1 MSVVLSIEEV
11 GPCRKQLK
19 VEVPAPAVEA
29 ESRRVVEEYR
39 KHAKLPGFR
48 QGKVPTELVKKKFHK
63 EIEQDVVERLLP
75 RYWKQAEAESELD
88 PLLPPSVD
96 EVDFQPGETLTF
108 VASVEIRPEIEL
120 ASLEEFE
127 LPELETEPTEEEIE
141 QALEDMRRAVAEWV
155 TADRPAANGDLVA
168 GKLTQLDP
176 ETGEPGSEKPFSF
189 EVGDPQVWE
198 ELALEVT
205 GKQAGD
211 QAEFVRQEGEGDDAV
226 SRSFRLMV
234 EAVRER
240 DLPDLDDALAARF
253 GEYADVAAL
262 RQGVR
267 GELRRGK
274 ESERRQQRERAMLDQ
289 LLARHPLALPQGVV
303 DSEIEGMLKE
313 YAQSLAGQGVD
324 LEKVDLD
331 WQAMAEQ
338 IRPQAER
345 RVHARLVLDAVT
357 SQQEIEVGEEDF
369 ETALAAIGRAQ
380 GRSAISV
387 RQALDRAGNLA
398 DFRAQLGREKAI
410 KRLLGEEAEEQTAEI
425 QEADTESEND
435 R

>member
-1 MSVVLSIEEV
+1 VLSIEDV

-29 ESRRVVEEYR
+29 ESKRVVDEYR

-48 QGKVPTELVKKKFHK
+48 QGKVPTELVKQKFHK

-96 EVDFQPGETLTF
+96 EVDFQPGEALTF

-120 ASLEEFE
+120 GSLEAFE

-155 TADRPAANGDLVA
+155 AADRPAANEDLVA

-176 ETGEPGSEKPFSF
+176 ETGEPGAEKPFSF

-198 ELALEVT
+198 ELTLEVT
-205 GKQAGD
+205 GKQAGQ

-226 SRSFRLMV
+226 SRSFQVMI

-262 RQGVR
+262 RQGAR

-289 LLARHPLALPQGVV
+289 LLARQPLELPQGVV

-313 YAQSLAGQGVD
+313 YAQNLTGQGVD
-324 LEKVDLD
+324 LEKADLD

-369 ETALAAIGRAQ
+369 EAALAAIGRAQ
-380 GRSAISV
+380 GRSAVSV
-387 RQALDRAGNLA
+387 RQALDGSGNLA
-398 DFRAQLGREKAI
+398 GFRAQLTREKAI
-410 KRLLGEEAEEQTAEI
+410 KYLLGEEAEEQTAEI
-425 QEADTESEND
+425 QEADAESEND
-435 R
+435 S

>member
-1 MSVVLSIEEV
+1 VLSIEDV

-29 ESRRVVEEYR
+29 ESKRVVDEYR

-48 QGKVPTELVKKKFHK
+48 KGKVPTELVKQKFHK

-75 RYWKQAEAESELD
+75 RYWKQAEAEAELD
-88 PLLPPSVD
+88 PLMPPSVD
-96 EVDFQPGETLTF
+96 EVDLQPGAALTF
-108 VASVEIRPEIEL
+108 VASVDIRPDIEL
-120 ASLEEFE
+120 GSLENFE
-127 LPELETEPTEEEIE
+127 LPELETEPTEEEVE

-155 TADRPAANGDLVA
+155 TAERPAANGDLVA

-176 ETGEPGSEKPFSF
+176 ETGEPGAEKPFSF

-198 ELALEVT
+198 ELTLEVT
-205 GKQAGD
+205 GKEAG
-211 QAEFVRQEGEGDDAV
+211 QSAEFVRQEGEGDDAI
-226 SRSFRLMV
+226 SRTFRVAV

-240 DLPDLDDALAARF
+240 DLPELDDSLAARF
-253 GEYADVAAL
+253 GEYGDVEAL

-289 LLARHPLALPQGVV
+289 LLERHPLPLPQGVV
-303 DSEIEGMLKE
+303 DSEIEVMLKE

-324 LEKVDLD
+324 LEKADLD
-331 WQAMAEQ
+331 WQSMAEQ

-357 SQQEIEVGEEDF
+357 SHQEIEVGEEDF
-369 ETALAAIGRAQ
+369 ETALASIGRAQ
-380 GRSAISV
+380 GRSAVSV
-387 RQALDRAGNLA
+387 RQALDRSGNLA
-398 DFRAQLGREKAI
+398 GFKAQLSRERAI
-410 KRLLGEEAEEQTAEI
+410 KTLLGEDADEPTAENEES
-425 QEADTESEND
+425 EAESENEG
-435 R
+435 

>member
-1 MSVVLSIEEV
+1 MSVVLSIEDV

-29 ESRRVVEEYR
+29 ESKRVVEEYR

-48 QGKVPTELVKKKFHK
+48 KGKVPTELVKQKFHK

-96 EVDFQPGETLTF
+96 EVDFQPGAALTF

-120 ASLEEFE
+120 GSLEDFE
-127 LPELETEPTEEEIE
+127 LPEVETEPTEEEIE

-176 ETGEPGSEKPFSF
+176 ETGEPGAEKPFSF

-198 ELALEVT
+198 ELTLEVT
-205 GKQAGD
+205 GKQAD
-211 QAEFVRQEGEGDDAV
+211 QQAEFVRQEGEGDDVV
-226 SRSFRLMV
+226 SRSFRVMV

-253 GEYADVAAL
+253 GDYADVTAL

-274 ESERRQQRERAMLDQ
+274 ESERRQQREGAMLDQ

-324 LEKVDLD
+324 LEKADLD
-331 WQAMAEQ
+331 WQGMAEQ

-357 SQQEIEVGEEDF
+357 SQQEIEVGAEDF
-369 ETALAAIGRAQ
+369 EAALAAIGRAQ
-380 GRSAISV
+380 GRTAVSV
-387 RQALDRAGNLA
+387 RQALDKSGNLA
-398 DFRAQLGREKAI
+398 GFRAQLGREKAI
-410 KRLLGEEAEEQTAEI
+410 KRLLGDEADEQTAETV
-425 QEADTESEND
+425 EADTESEND
-435 R
+435 S

>member
-1 MSVVLSIEEV
+1 MSVVLSIEDV

-29 ESRRVVEEYR
+29 ESKRVVEEYR

-48 QGKVPTELVKKKFHK
+48 QGKVPTELVKQKFHK

-96 EVDFQPGETLTF
+96 EVDYQPGAPLTF
-108 VASVEIRPEIEL
+108 VASVETRPEIEL
-120 ASLEEFE
+120 GSLEAFE
-127 LPELETEPTEEEIE
+127 LPDFETEPTEEEIG

-155 TADRPAANGDLVA
+155 AADRSAATGDLVA
-168 GKLTQLDP
+168 GQLAQLDP
-176 ETGEPGSEKPFSF
+176 ESGEPGAEKPFSF

-198 ELALEVT
+198 ELTLEVT
-205 GKQAGD
+205 GKQAGQ
-211 QAEFVRQEGEGDDAV
+211 QADFVRQEGEGDDAV
-226 SRSFRLMV
+226 SRRFRVKV

-240 DLPDLDDALAARF
+240 DLPALDDSLAAQF
-253 GEYADVAAL
+253 GDYADVDAL

-274 ESERRQQRERAMLDQ
+274 ASERSQQRERAMLDQ
-289 LLARHPLALPQGVV
+289 LLERHPIDLPQGVV
-303 DSEIEGMLKE
+303 DNEIEGMLKE

-324 LEKVDLD
+324 LENADLD
-331 WQAMAEQ
+331 WPTMAEQ

-345 RVHARLVLDAVT
+345 RVHARLLLDAIT
-357 SQQEIEVGEEDF
+357 SHQKIEVGEEDF
-369 ETALAAIGRAQ
+369 EAALAAIGRAQ
-380 GRSAISV
+380 GRSAVSV
-387 RQALDRAGNLA
+387 RQALDKSGNLIG
-398 DFRAQLGREKAI
+398 FRAQLAREKAI
-410 KRLLGEEAEEQTAEI
+410 KSLLGEESAEPTPESGEP
-425 QEADTESEND
+425 ETESENEG
-435 R
+435 

>member
-1 MSVVLSIEEV
+1 MSVVLSIEDV

-48 QGKVPTELVKKKFHK
+48 QGKVPTELVKKKFQK

-155 TADRPAANGDLVA
+155 AADRPAANGDLVA

-226 SRSFRLMV
+226 SRRFRLMV

-369 ETALAAIGRAQ
+369 EIALASIGKAQ

-387 RQALDRAGNLA
+387 RQALDRAGNLVG
-398 DFRAQLGREKAI
+398 FRAQLGREKAI
-410 KRLLGEEAEEQTAEI
+410 KRLLGEAAEEQTAEN

>member
-1 MSVVLSIEEV
+1 MSVVLSIEDV

-48 QGKVPTELVKKKFHK
+48 QGKVPTELVKKKFQK

-96 EVDFQPGETLTF
+96 EVDFQPGEALTF

-120 ASLEEFE
+120 GNLEEFE

-141 QALEDMRRAVAEWV
+141 QAVEDMRRAVAEWV
-155 TADRPAANGDLVA
+155 TADRPAASGDLVA

-176 ETGEPGSEKPFSF
+176 ETGDPGVEKPFSF

-198 ELALEVT
+198 ELTLEVT
-205 GKQAGD
+205 GKQAD
-211 QAEFVRQEGEGDDAV
+211 QEAEFVRQEGEGDDAV

-253 GEYADVAAL
+253 GEYSDLAAL
-262 RQGVR
+262 RQGAR

-289 LLARHPLALPQGVV
+289 LLARNPLALPQGVV

-331 WQAMAEQ
+331 WQGMAEQ

-357 SQQEIEVGEEDF
+357 SLEAIEVGEEDF
-369 ETALAAIGRAQ
+369 EAALAAIGRAQ
-380 GRSAISV
+380 RRSAVSV
-387 RQALDRAGNLA
+387 RQALDRSGNLA
-398 DFRAQLGREKAI
+398 GFRAQLGREKAI
-410 KRLLGEEAEEQTAEI
+410 KRLLGEAAEEQTAEN

>member
-1 MSVVLSIEEV
+1 VSVVLSIEDV
-11 GPCRKQLK
+11 GPCRKRLK

-29 ESRRVVEEYR
+29 ESKRVVEEYR

-48 QGKVPTELVKKKFHK
+48 KGKVPTELVKQKFHK

-96 EVDFQPGETLTF
+96 EVDFRPGEALTF
-108 VASVEIRPEIEL
+108 LASVEVRPEIEIG
-120 ASLEEFE
+120 SLEEFE

-155 TADRPAANGDLVA
+155 AADRPAASGDLVA
-168 GKLTQLDP
+168 GKLIQLDP
-176 ETGEPGSEKPFSF
+176 ETGDPGAEKPFSF
-189 EVGDPQVWE
+189 EVGDPQIWE
-198 ELALEVT
+198 ELTLEVT
-205 GKQAGD
+205 GKQAGQ
-211 QAEFVRQEGEGDDAV
+211 QAEFVRQEGEGEDSV
-226 SRSFRLMV
+226 SRRFRVVV

-267 GELRRGK
+267 GELKRGK
-274 ESERRQQRERAMLDQ
+274 ESERRQERERAMLDQ

-324 LEKVDLD
+324 LEKAELD
-331 WQAMAEQ
+331 WQGMAEQ

-369 ETALAAIGRAQ
+369 EAALTAIGRAQ
-380 GRSAISV
+380 GRSAVNV
-387 RQALDRAGNLA
+387 RQALDRSGNLVGL
-398 DFRAQLGREKAI
+398 RAQLAREKAI
-410 KRLLGEEAEEQTAEI
+410 KRLLGEETAE
-425 QEADTESEND
+425 QAVESQAAHTESEND
-435 R
+435 S

>member
-1 MSVVLSIEEV
+1 MSRS
-11 GPCRKQLK
+11 
-19 VEVPAPAVEA
+19 
-29 ESRRVVEEYR
+29 
-39 KHAKLPGFR
+39 
-48 QGKVPTELVKKKFHK
+48 
-63 EIEQDVVERLLP
+63 
-75 RYWKQAEAESELD
+75 
-88 PLLPPSVD
+88 
-96 EVDFQPGETLTF
+96 LTF

-141 QALEDMRRAVAEWV
+141 QALEDMRRAVAEGV
-155 TADRPAANGDLVA
+155 AADRPAASGDLVA
-168 GKLTQLDP
+168 GKLIQLDP
-176 ETGEPGSEKPFSF
+176 ETGDPGAEKPFSF
-189 EVGDPQVWE
+189 EVGDPQIWE
-198 ELALEVT
+198 ELTLEVT
-205 GKQAGD
+205 GKQAGQ
-211 QAEFVRQEGEGDDAV
+211 QAEFVRQEGEGEDSV
-226 SRSFRLMV
+226 SRRFRVVV

-267 GELRRGK
+267 GELKRGK
-274 ESERRQQRERAMLDQ
+274 ESERRQERERAMLDQ

-324 LEKVDLD
+324 LEKAELD
-331 WQAMAEQ
+331 WQGMAEQ

-369 ETALAAIGRAQ
+369 EAALTAIGRAQ
-380 GRSAISV
+380 GRSAVNV
-387 RQALDRAGNLA
+387 RQALDRSGNLVGL
-398 DFRAQLGREKAI
+398 RAQLAREKAI
-410 KRLLGEEAEEQTAEI
+410 KRLLGEETAE
-425 QEADTESEND
+425 QAVESQAAHTESEND
-435 R
+435 S

>member
-1 MSVVLSIEEV
+1 MSVVLSIEDV

-39 KHAKLPGFR
+39 KHANLPGFR
-48 QGKVPTELVKKKFHK
+48 QGKVPTELVKKKFQK

-96 EVDFQPGETLTF
+96 EVDFQPGEALTF

-120 ASLEEFE
+120 GSLEEFE

-141 QALEDMRRAVAEWV
+141 QAVEDMRRAVAEWV
-155 TADRPAANGDLVA
+155 TADRPAASGDLVA

-176 ETGEPGSEKPFSF
+176 ETGDPGVEKPFSF

-198 ELALEVT
+198 ELTLEVT
-205 GKQAGD
+205 GKQAGQ
-211 QAEFVRQEGEGDDAV
+211 QAEFVHQEGEGDDAV

-253 GEYADVAAL
+253 GEYSDLAAL

-289 LLARHPLALPQGVV
+289 LLARNPLALPQGVV

-324 LEKVDLD
+324 VEKVDLD
-331 WQAMAEQ
+331 WQGMAEQ

-357 SQQEIEVGEEDF
+357 SLEAIEVGEEDF
-369 ETALAAIGRAQ
+369 EAALAAIGRAQ
-380 GRSAISV
+380 RRSAVSV
-387 RQALDRAGNLA
+387 RQALDRSGNLA
-398 DFRAQLGREKAI
+398 GFRAQLGREKAI
-410 KRLLGEEAEEQTAEI
+410 KRLLGEAAEEQTAEN
-425 QEADTESEND
+425 QEADSESEND

>member
-1 MSVVLSIEEV
+1 VSVVLSIEDV
-11 GPCRKQLK
+11 GPCRKRLK

-29 ESRRVVEEYR
+29 ESKRVVEEYR

-48 QGKVPTELVKKKFHK
+48 KGKVPTELVKQKFHK

-96 EVDFQPGETLTF
+96 EVDFRPGEALTF
-108 VASVEIRPEIEL
+108 LASVEIRPEIEIG
-120 ASLEEFE
+120 SLEEFE

-155 TADRPAANGDLVA
+155 AADRPAASGDLVA
-168 GKLTQLDP
+168 GKLIQLDP
-176 ETGEPGSEKPFSF
+176 ETGDPGAEKPFSF
-189 EVGDPQVWE
+189 EVGDPQIWE
-198 ELALEVT
+198 ELTLEVT
-205 GKQAGD
+205 GKQAGQ
-211 QAEFVRQEGEGDDAV
+211 QAEFVRQEGEGEDSV
-226 SRSFRLMV
+226 SRRFRVVV

-267 GELRRGK
+267 GELKRGK
-274 ESERRQQRERAMLDQ
+274 ESERRQERERAMLDQ

-324 LEKVDLD
+324 LEKAELD
-331 WQAMAEQ
+331 WQGMAEQ

-369 ETALAAIGRAQ
+369 EAALTAIGRAQ
-380 GRSAISV
+380 GRSAVNV
-387 RQALDRAGNLA
+387 RQALDRSGNLVGL
-398 DFRAQLGREKAI
+398 RAQLAREKAI
-410 KRLLGEEAEEQTAEI
+410 KRLLGEETAE
-425 QEADTESEND
+425 QAVESQAAHTESEND
-435 R
+435 S